1 MIPEAQVV
9 ETTYYMVDIWQIAGL
24 IVLSGFVAIAC
35 ERLGRWYR
43 ANYGRT
49 SE

>member
-1 MIPEAQVV
+1 MIETQVA
-9 ETTYYMVDIWQIAGL
+9 ETTYYMLDIWQVAGL
-24 IVLSGFVAIAC
+24 ILISGFFAIAA